1 MAITNKNREHL
12 LTITIM
18 TKRASVFEKRIGA
31 RITEIRKTKML
42 TQAQLAE
49 KVNVSNET
57 ISRLERG
64 ITIPSIKTLKKIAD
78 TLKIPMSTFF
88 DFEDN
93 PPKNPVFERELAK
106 LIALING
113 QSLKE
118 LTLVYNVLKVIFK
131 MRKHKL

>member
-1 MAITNKNREHL
+1 
-12 LTITIM
+12 M

-31 RITEIRKTKML
+31 RITEIRKTKGL

-64 ITIPSIKTLKKIAD
+64 ITIPSIKTLKIIAD
-78 TLKIPMSTFF
+78 TLKIPVSAFF
-88 DFEDN
+88 NFEDALS
-93 PPKNPVFERELAK
+93 KDPVFERELAK
-106 LIALING
+106 LIALIRN

-118 LTLVYNVLKVIFK
+118 LTIVYNVLKVIFK